1 MIETGYFAKIKDY
14 PETDVLVCV
23 SRKYPW
29 FVERLR
35 MVWLSEL
42 SPSEELLDDWK
53 SKEITWETYTK
64 RFMKEME
71 HTLKQKAIRSLRRDD
86 MTYRLMCWEKNPP
99 CHRFILLDII
109 QSLSR
114 REIK

>member
-14 PETDVLVCV
+14 PEDDVLICV

-42 SPSEELLDDWK
+42 APSQALLEVWK
-53 SKEITWETYTK
+53 SGRISWEEYIIQYEI
-64 RFMKEME
+64 EMM
-71 HTLKQKAIRSLRRDD
+71 HPLKQKAIRSLRRDD

-99 CHRFILLDII
+99 CHRFLLESMIV
-109 QSLSR
+109 
-114 REIK
+114 EAEV